1 MADPGAGYA
10 RIMTRSD
17 WLFLAALAAVCLAL
31 AVLQYRW
38 TGELS
43 RVEEQ
48 RTRAA
53 LAAQTQQV
61 AAAVA
66 EELGRSVRQLLPR
79 VDELDALGGR
89 QAHENRYQEWLKQD
103 DGSLFARIG
112 VARPVK
118 GGALELSVFQ
128 DGRLA
133 VTEWPAVWK
142 EFRKQAEAR
151 LREDGEPPFT
161 PMNANWIEVPVWDDD
176 GEREW
181 LLLDL
186 DMNYVRTEWLPT
198 LVARY
203 LNGDSFVWRAV
214 RADGS
219 VVAGSGRESQP
230 DAEVGIFPTHFPR
243 DRHGET
249 HWQLQVWY
257 RDGSLEAA
265 VRGARWRNLAISGLL
280 LALIMAAGVA
290 LLRYNQRARETM
302 AVERRFFASVSHEL
316 RTPLTAIRAA
326 GQSLADDVVR
336 GDEQRRQYAGIIVR
350 QAEQLSDLVDQV
362 LHFSAVGAGNGE
374 VALDA
379 VLESARETA
388 SGEIRAAGCEVEFRV
403 AASLPKVRG
412 DASALRRL
420 FQNLL
425 TNAARHGGQGKWIG
439 VTAEVDHDAVL
450 VTVRDRGPGM
460 TPSELGQVF
469 TPFFR
474 GEAARSKQTRG
485 VGIGLSLVREI
496 AEAHGGTVTASNDKG
511 AVFTVRLP
519 RAKA

>member
-1 MADPGAGYA
+1 MN
-10 RIMTRSD
+10 RSG
-17 WLFLAALAAVCLAL
+17 WLFLGTLAALCLAL
-31 AVLQYRW
+31 AALQYRW

-43 RVEEQ
+43 RAEEQ

-53 LAAQTQQV
+53 LADDVQQV
-61 AAAVA
+61 ATAVSG
-66 EELGRSVRQLLPR
+66 EMRRSVRQLLPR
-79 VDELDALGGR
+79 ADELDALGGR
-89 QAHENRYQEWLKQD
+89 QAHESRYQDWLEQED
-103 DGSLFARIG
+103 RRLFSRIG
-112 VARPVK
+112 VARPRK
-118 GGALELSVFQ
+118 GGVLELSVFH
-128 DGRLA
+128 DGQLSA
-133 VTEWPAVWK
+133 AEWPDVWK

-161 PMNANWIEVPVWDDD
+161 PADATWIEVPVWGEE

-181 LLLDL
+181 LLLEL
-186 DMNYVRTEWLPT
+186 DMKYVQSTWLPA
-198 LVARY
+198 LVKAH
-203 LNGDSFVWRAV
+203 LNSDLFVWRAV
-214 RADGS
+214 RADGA
-219 VVAGSGRESQP
+219 VVAGDGRQGRP
-230 DAEVGIFPTHFPR
+230 DAEAGIFPTHFPR
-243 DRHGET
+243 DRHDET
-249 HWQLQVWY
+249 RWQLQVWH
-257 RDGSLEAA
+257 RDGSLETAI
-265 VRGARWRNLAISGLL
+265 RGARWRNLAVSGIL

-326 GQSLADDVVR
+326 GQSLADDVVK
-336 GDEQRRQYAGIIVR
+336 GDDQRRQYAGIIVR

-362 LHFSAVGAGNGE
+362 LHFSAVGAGSGE
-374 VALDA
+374 VGLEA
-379 VLESARETA
+379 VLESARESA
-388 SGEIRAAGCEVEFRV
+388 SGEIRAAGCEVEMTI
-403 AASLPKVRG
+403 APGLPKVRG

-439 VTAEVDHDAVL
+439 VDARAGKGEVV
-450 VTVRDRGPGM
+450 VTVRDRGPGL
-460 TPSELGQVF
+460 TPSELGQLF

-496 AEAHGGTVTASNDKG
+496 AEAHGGSVTAANDNG

-519 RAKA
+519 MATA